1 MLLNIP
7 ILTDI
12 VVILALS
19 IPVILLLHRFKL
31 PSIVGFLITGILAGS
46 RIFDLIPQEEVDI
59 LAEIGVILL
68 LFTIG
73 LEFSIPNLI
82 RIKKAAFVAGS
93 LQLVLTTL
101 AFGAVTY
108 FGTYDFL
115 PIAIFYGFLCTLSS
129 TAIVLKILQIRGEM
143 GSPHG
148 QIILAVLIFQDIAVV
163 PMMLLMPV
171 LAGQSDDV
179 FMAILMM
186 IGKTALVLGVLVLI
200 SKFVIRQFLF
210 LVAATKSKELFISAI
225 IVICFSIA
233 YLTSLAGL
241 SLALGAFLA
250 GLVISESEYAHE
262 ATSYILPFKEVFTS
276 IFFISI
282 GMLMDVSFLIENWKD
297 ILIMTLESL
306 LIQSFM
312 AFWAAKAL
320 NVPFKT
326 ALLVALALCQIG
338 EFAFVLAR
346 SGTEIGLMPIE
357 LYQYFLAMSV
367 LTMAIAPILIM
378 NGDRIAYF
386 FAYQIPKPKMVQ
398 RWFTKKIKIPN
409 FLQQSDRANL
419 SNHLIIIGY
428 GLNGQILAK
437 GAIKANIPLLII
449 EADPRRIKKNEDLQK
464 YILFG
469 DASHDEVLHHAHIE
483 KARLVVITITDT
495 EVTKMLIHKLKSIHS
510 DVTIMVRNRKAV
522 DLQAIEQAGA
532 DVIITDELETNMA
545 IFTKTFAFYDL
556 PYSESQILI
565 EEIMMEMRGN

>member
-19 IPVILLLHRFKL
+19 IPVILLLHRLKL

-46 RIFDLIPQEEVDI
+46 RIFNLIPQEEVDI

-82 RIKKAAFVAGS
+82 RIRKAAFVAGS
-93 LQLVLTTL
+93 LQLILTTL
-101 AFGAVTY
+101 AFGAITY

-163 PMMLLMPV
+163 PMMLMMPV
-171 LAGQSDDV
+171 LAGQSDDI

-186 IGKTALVLGVLVLI
+186 IGKTALVLVVLVLI

-378 NGDRIAYF
+378 NGNRIAYF
-386 FAYQIPKPKMVQ
+386 FAYQIPKPKIVQ
-398 RWFTKKIKIPN
+398 RWFTKKIEIPN
-409 FLQQSDRANL
+409 FLQQSDRTNL
-419 SNHLIIIGY
+419 SKHLIIIGY

-437 GAIKANIPLLII
+437 GAFKANIPLLII

-483 KARLVVITITDT
+483 EARLVVITITDV

-510 DVTIMVRNRKAV
+510 DITIMVRNRKAV

-532 DVIITDELETNMA
+532 DMIITDELETNMT

-556 PYSESQILI
+556 PYSESQSLI